1 MLLAITLL
9 FSSGILAVPFNIT
22 LIYCNL
28 HVIYRFVISFIAQQM
43 QSDIKTISK
52 EYSSTTELL

>member
-52 EYSSTTELL
+52 EYSSTT